1 MTKLFS
7 LRRIAA
13 YLVSQLVGLLGVKSD
28 TKFRPA

>member
-13 YLVSQLVGLLGVKSD
+13 YLVSQLIGLLGVNSD
-28 TKFRPA
+28 GEFRPA